1 MSKKTIEREWKLFEE
16 RPYSKKEISA
26 ILGIDPNDKKFA
38 QKVKTRMANL
48 GFNEGEDYIYKH
60 GGEIVILKVPTER
73 NDRIQY
79 LVRLLDID
87 KQVDPLAF
95 ATFLYRMAFDGDFQC
110 MPWAERVQYLK
121 DNDDIEI
128 SEEVLRKKWI
138 KKLYELNICFAF
150 DSDYEWWCT
159 VNVDGQRIRSI
170 VETDEEKQEMQ
181 EYWEFYFKTK
191 EECKDIKDKK
201 ERGQTIFNIVWGKYH
216 CKYYKC
222 KRILFCAWQQNEVI
236 EELIRLVE
244 DYIEEY
250 WSGQLEGTKIIEEQK
265 QDNSGFDF

>member
-60 GGEIVILKVPTER
+60 GGEVVILKVPTER

-87 KQVDPLAF
+87 KQVDPFAF

-138 KKLYELNICFAF
+138 KKLFELNICFAF

-250 WSGQLEGTKIIEEQK
+250 WSGQLEGPRL
-265 QDNSGFDF
+265 